1 MNVLQQRGSNIK
13 KRPNVIPEEHK
24 ASVVA
29 NGLHFMRA
37 ITEAYGAEEGM
48 KLWDTIASTLDPD
61 LKGEIFFAM
70 ISGTHNDTIVL
81 KRSNT
86 STMTNRVV
94 AIKEIR
100 NQTGYGLKE
109 AKDASDLV
117 EMGQS
122 VTIKVDPKEHVAAVR
137 ALRNV
142 GFAI

>member
-1 MNVLQQRGSNIK
+1 M
-13 KRPNVIPEEHK
+13 IPQDHK
-24 ASVVA
+24 DEIIS

-100 NQTGYGLKE
+100 NWTGYGLKE

-117 EMGQS
+117 EMG
-122 VTIKVDPKEHVAAVR
+122 KPVDITVR
-137 ALRNV
+137 PQEYSQAIVGLRRV
-142 GFAI
+142 GFQV